1 MTTILSESRNYTVA
15 FTLRMLNRFLKSE
28 YKKVA
33 LCLLLWRL
41 YVVEVD
47 SNSLHLCPW
56 SKGREVLVAAPP
68 GHPRQL
74 AGGRAGA
81 GALHPRTHPHRGEA
95 RGHTECGG
103 INNINKMSSIRCSGG
118 SSPSAAVTRAWG
130 ATWQT
135 RRSDIYNIYTSTIYI
150 YISAQVHL
158 PAVCR
163 DSIENFFA
171 SGAAEAGTEQPH
183 VKVPVA

>member
-1 MTTILSESRNYTVA
+1 MSRRHLDIPGSLRVDGRGPEHYTLA
-15 FTLRMLNRFLKSE
+15 NIHIG
-28 YKKVA
+28 A
-33 LCLLLWRL
+33 RL
-41 YVVEVD
+41 EVTPSVVV
-47 SNSLHLCPW
+47 STSY
-56 SKGREVLVAAPP
+56 
-68 GHPRQL
+68 
-74 AGGRAGA
+74 
-81 GALHPRTHPHRGEA
+81 
-95 RGHTECGG
+95 
-103 INNINKMSSIRCSGG
+103 NINKLSSIRCSGD
-118 SSPSAAVTRAWG
+118 SSPSAGVTRACG